1 MNYLLTFIIALNTK
15 KMKQRDNN
23 YHVQIKP
30 EFLFDKYK
38 IFSNNYTNWVYVS
51 IKHNYEYF
59 LQHAPYKLFNIDVN
73 SMAAYYATTP
83 ATIYDA
89 IDELVSVGLL
99 ERNKRKFRLID
110 ESEYVSKFGDAED
123 DDWKK
128 LPDFIKIY
136 QNAYDDLLLSIKKEI
151 LPMGSNRRLIVKCLK
166 IYYYLMAFDRHCLLK
181 NEPIVKSEL
190 SQTSIEKKL
199 GIDHKVVK
207 FLLSV
212 LNDRGYIKL
221 EDGKIFTL
229 NKDLYDPNKH
239 TFKKPEY
246 DKDFEKESAPTI
258 IKKDDSPAPV
268 ETKVPDSFIGYFK
281 SDDGKWISII
291 YYSKKYK
298 SIMLGGWCN
307 GDGIP
312 PTFEEYNIGNELVQ
326 MGKRSQYYKP
336 ENFWMY
342 KPLKAA

>member
-1 MNYLLTFIIALNTK
+1 
-15 KMKQRDNN
+15 MKQRDDN
-23 YHVQIKP
+23 YHIQIKP

-38 IFSNNYTNWVYVS
+38 IFSNNYTPWVYVS
-51 IKHNYEYF
+51 IKHNYKYF

-73 SMAAYYATTP
+73 SMAANYATTP

-89 IDELVSVGLL
+89 IDELVSAGLL

-110 ESEYVSKFGDAED
+110 ESEYVRKFSNAED

-181 NEPIVKSEL
+181 NEPIVKSAL

-199 GIDHKVVK
+199 GVDHKVVK

-212 LNDRGYIKL
+212 LNDRGYIKI
-221 EDGKIFTL
+221 EGGTIFTL
-229 NKDLYDPNKH
+229 NKNLYNPAEH
-239 TFKKPEY
+239 SFKKNDEELTESYETEY
-246 DKDFEKESAPTI
+246 YAPSVIEK
-258 IKKDDSPAPV
+258 PV
-268 ETKVPDSFIGYFK
+268 QSSSTQEEVKAVPDSFIGYRK
-281 SDDGKWISII
+281 SDDGKVIFII
-291 YYSKKYK
+291 FHSKRMKA
-298 SIMLGGWCN
+298 ITIRQWCK

-312 PTFEEYNIGNELVQ
+312 PTREEFNVGNELFE
-326 MGKRSQYYKP
+326 MGKRSKYFNP
-336 ENFWMY
+336 ENYWLY
-342 KPLKAA
+342 PENIESLKKTA